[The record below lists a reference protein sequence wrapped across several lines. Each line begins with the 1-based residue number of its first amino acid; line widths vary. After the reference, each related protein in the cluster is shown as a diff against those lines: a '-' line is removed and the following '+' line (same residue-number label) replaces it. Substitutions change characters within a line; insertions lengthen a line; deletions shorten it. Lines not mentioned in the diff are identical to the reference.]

1 MIWLTTDLWHGHI
14 NAMLRF
20 LCIRHR
26 GFSFFTLTKATDPA
40 QLLCRY
46 MSSFLFSAPAR
57 ILYCIHKSHLFSVY
71 VMNQNSKSGSLFI
84 NKYYNVW
91 LSGENKN
98 SYKCLILCWF
108 PLIISHAIPY
118 EKFRAVIFVSME
130 LSVYNNHTDFA
141 REIDR
146 YIFHCIIVFCMQW
159 RWQMSVFN
167 CIKNVSV
174 AEIHVILLFVCYIFF
189 PRFRLYRWCGDGF

>member
-1 MIWLTTDLWHGHI
+1 MFYSLLISFNHFTRHPIWKI
-14 NAMLRF
+14 
-20 LCIRHR
+20 C
-26 GFSFFTLTKATDPA
+26 
-40 QLLCRY
+40 
-46 MSSFLFSAPAR
+46 
-57 ILYCIHKSHLFSVY
+57 
-71 VMNQNSKSGSLFI
+71 
-84 NKYYNVW
+84 
-91 LSGENKN
+91 
-98 SYKCLILCWF
+98 
-108 PLIISHAIPY
+108 
-118 EKFRAVIFVSME
+118 AVIFVSME

-189 PRFRLYRWCGDGF
+189 PRFDYIVGVATVFNGILHQCKRNASEHCIHEFNLLTMNVRLFSKWVEWMSLCFHESTIRDINLDAVLLCTLDW